1 MAKEERVAKAEL
13 KFLRVSPKK
22 VRTVLPKLKD
32 KSAQEALQ
40 YLKFIPKKFSRELAK
55 LIQSA
60 ISNAENKG
68 FDKERMVVKEF
79 ICNEGPRLKR
89 FRPGHRGMAFPYTRK
104 LCHLKVV
111 LEEVKDKKTGDKKR
125 RKTKSKKY
133 GQKS

>member
-1 MAKEERVAKAEL
+1 MVKEERVTKAEL

-22 VRTVLPKLKD
+22 VRAVLPKLKG

-68 FDKERMVVKEF
+68 FDKERMVIKEF
-79 ICNEGPRLKR
+79 VCNEGPRLKR

-111 LEEVKDKKTGDKKR
+111 LEETKDKKTGDKKR